1 MCTLLRTVLFSSVI
15 VVVILRTA
23 LADNLFYLGP
33 FDYAVG
39 DEPLRLFSADFD
51 GDNDNDLAVSNISSN
66 SISILLNNG
75 DGTLSDAINYEGL
88 DWPTNVISADLDGDG
103 DNDLAVANQGK
114 YGAGSVSILYNNGD
128 GTFAAPVNYSIP
140 MGGPSFNHICSAD
153 FDGDSLIDLAISG
166 ENYLIILK
174 NYGSPNYD
182 FVEVATYLLPASC
195 RCVVSV
201 DLDGD
206 NDFDLAVSS
215 CSDLSASA
223 PIDNVCILLNNGDGT
238 FADAVNYDP
247 NGDGA
252 YGLFPADLDGDGDYD
267 LAVTDIVSDN
277 ISILMNNG
285 DGTFDVPVIYDV
297 EAWPSSIFSA
307 DLDGDGDNDLAT
319 ANWASHNV
327 SILLNNGDGTFAA
340 AANYDAGICPFSV
353 FAVDLDGQD
362 YNDLIVS
369 NQGSNTVSVFLS
381 NIYICGDINLDDSLN
396 ESDLYYSQSYIFEGG
411 PSPLTFAPNIDSCSE
426 FNISDL
432 TYFNEWLSYGGPA
445 PCQSSDCQIAPTT
458 GSLSLDHVEGLSS
471 EGTIE
476 PGVPTT
482 FHIRLSNNSGYDII
496 GSTNGFRVYSPTG
509 IDWHTTVATFTET
522 VDNTI
527 YDGGQYVNEF
537 SMDAL
542 GSDTVGFGGYRVFSA
557 GIPDGFDDIVWTIQI
572 GPVDMLGVSHQICLD
587 TCFYN
592 PTNAW
597 LWSTT
602 GGISHPAWDGP
613 YCFDVT
619 HYICGD
625 VNNDANTDISDLTY
639 LVDYMFGGGQPPY
652 LNSADMDGCSGVN
665 VSDFTYYVQKM
676 FHGGPDPCQ
685 SSGCEI
691 APTTGSISLDHVE
704 GLSSEGTI
712 VPGVPTTFYIRMNN
726 NSGYDIVGSTNGF
739 RVYSPTGADW
749 DTTSAA
755 FTGTVDNTIYDGGQF
770 VNAFSCDASGSDTV
784 GFGGFR
790 MFKAGIP
797 NGFDEIV
804 WTIQIGPVDA
814 LFDGQQICLDTC
826 FYYPINEWMWSTTAG
841 MSYPTWDG
849 PHCYTIVNPVDADS
863 DGVYDAV
870 DNCPNTYNPLQ
881 EDTDSDDI
889 GNPCDQ
895 CTDTDGDTYGNP
907 GFSANTCTVDNCPT
921 VFNPDQMDSNGDDIG
936 DACTYSTS
944 TDAGTDVNIT
954 IGTDVSMTFESV
966 TSGGETEMTVTTSGP
981 EEPSSYTTIP
991 VNNPIYYN
999 ITTTASFSGDIQ
1011 VCIDYDDIGLTPE
1024 EEAALTLQHYDG
1036 MGWTVITT
1044 SLDTLNNLIC
1054 GTTTSLSPFIVT
1066 FVSACCDLPGDADH
1080 NSATD
1085 ISDLTY
1091 YVDYLFAGG
1100 PGPICMEEFDND
1112 GNCSLD
1118 ISDLTYFVDFMFAG
1132 GPPPVACHVC
1142 P

>member
-1 MCTLLRTVLFSSVI
+1 MCALRRSVLFSSVI
-15 VVVILRTA
+15 VVVILSTA

-39 DEPLRLFSADFD
+39 DTPLRLFSADFD
-51 GDNDNDLAVSNISSN
+51 GDNDNDLAVPNIYSN

-88 DWPTNVISADLDGDG
+88 HMPINVISADLDGDG
-103 DNDLAVANQGK
+103 DNDLAVPNWAS
-114 YGAGSVSILYNNGD
+114 YVSILYNNGD
-128 GTFAAPVNYSIP
+128 GTFAAPVSFSTCP
-140 MGGPSFNHICSAD
+140 EGPFLTHICSAD
-153 FDGDSLIDLAISG
+153 FDRDSLIDLAVISDY
-166 ENYLIILK
+166 YLIILK

-182 FVEVATYLLPASC
+182 FVKVATYLLPASC
-195 RCVVSV
+195 RFVVSA

-215 CSDLSASA
+215 CSDISASA
-223 PIDNVCILLNNGDGT
+223 PTDTVCILLNNGDGT

-297 EAWPSSIFSA
+297 ETGPSSIFSA
-307 DLDGDGDNDLAT
+307 DLDGDGDNDLAVT
-319 ANWASHNV
+319 CQYSDYV
-327 SILLNNGDGTFAA
+327 SVLRNHGDGTFAA
-340 AANYDAGICPFSV
+340 PLNYDAGHYPFSV

-369 NQGSNTVSVFLS
+369 NQFSNTVSVFLS
-381 NIYICGDINLDDSLN
+381 NIYICGDINLDDTLN

-411 PSPLTFAPNIDSCSE
+411 PSPLTYAPDIDSCSE

-542 GSDTVGFGGYRVFSA
+542 GSDTVGFGG
-557 GIPDGFDDIVWTIQI
+557 
-572 GPVDMLGVSHQICLD
+572 
-587 TCFYN
+587 
-592 PTNAW
+592 
-597 LWSTT
+597 
-602 GGISHPAWDGP
+602 
-613 YCFDVT
+613 
-619 HYICGD
+619 
-625 VNNDANTDISDLTY
+625 
-639 LVDYMFGGGQPPY
+639 
-652 LNSADMDGCSGVN
+652 
-665 VSDFTYYVQKM
+665 
-676 FHGGPDPCQ
+676 
-685 SSGCEI
+685 
-691 APTTGSISLDHVE
+691 
-704 GLSSEGTI
+704 
-712 VPGVPTTFYIRMNN
+712 
-726 NSGYDIVGSTNGF
+726 
-739 RVYSPTGADW
+739 
-749 DTTSAA
+749 
-755 FTGTVDNTIYDGGQF
+755 
-770 VNAFSCDASGSDTV
+770 
-784 GFGGFR
+784 FR

-797 NGFDEIV
+797 NGFDDIV

-889 GNPCDQ
+889 GNP
-895 CTDTDGDTYGNP
+895 
-907 GFSANTCTVDNCPT
+907 
-921 VFNPDQMDSNGDDIG
+921 
-936 DACTYSTS
+936 
-944 TDAGTDVNIT
+944 
-954 IGTDVSMTFESV
+954 
-966 TSGGETEMTVTTSGP
+966 
-981 EEPSSYTTIP
+981 
-991 VNNPIYYN
+991 
-999 ITTTASFSGDIQ
+999 
-1011 VCIDYDDIGLTPE
+1011 
-1024 EEAALTLQHYDG
+1024 
-1036 MGWTVITT
+1036 
-1044 SLDTLNNLIC
+1044 
-1054 GTTTSLSPFIVT
+1054 
-1066 FVSACCDLPGDADH
+1066 
-1080 NSATD
+1080 
-1085 ISDLTY
+1085 
-1091 YVDYLFAGG
+1091 
-1100 PGPICMEEFDND
+1100 
-1112 GNCSLD
+1112 
-1118 ISDLTYFVDFMFAG
+1118 
-1132 GPPPVACHVC
+1132 
-1142 P
+1142 